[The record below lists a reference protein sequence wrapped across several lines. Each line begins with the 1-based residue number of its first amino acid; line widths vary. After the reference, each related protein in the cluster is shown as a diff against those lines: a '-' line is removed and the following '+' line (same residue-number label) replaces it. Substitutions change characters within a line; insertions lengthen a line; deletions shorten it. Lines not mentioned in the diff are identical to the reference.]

1 MEDGVMTSH
10 IQSGD
15 PDSIV
20 CRWCKGVR
28 SVRRR
33 GETTFRLC
41 PTCDARADE
50 VDATWET
57 ESTP

>member
-1 MEDGVMTSH
+1 MTSH